1 MTLKD
6 KILAANDTEN
16 KLIHIKEWEV
26 DVEIKKFTGFQRD
39 KFDTNIQKRSKGKTM
54 DVMGMRVELLV
65 QALLDPETKECIF
78 NFADMKALNEK
89 SSDVI
94 NNLFDQVTK
103 FNGIGEDSVEEA
115 EKN

>member
-1 MTLKD
+1 
-6 KILAANDTEN
+6 
-16 KLIHIKEWEV
+16 
-26 DVEIKKFTGFQRD
+26 
-39 KFDTNIQKRSKGKTM
+39 
-54 DVMGMRVELLV
+54 
-65 QALLDPETKECIF
+65 
-78 NFADMKALNEK
+78 MKALNEK